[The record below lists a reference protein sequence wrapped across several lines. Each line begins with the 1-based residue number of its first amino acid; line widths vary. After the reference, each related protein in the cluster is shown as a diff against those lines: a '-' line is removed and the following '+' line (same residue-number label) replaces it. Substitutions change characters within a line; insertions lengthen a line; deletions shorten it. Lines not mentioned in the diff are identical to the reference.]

1 MQPQALAR
9 GACGLR
15 PGSPA
20 WRARLLAAPRGQ
32 SPQAEWEL
40 AEFISNH
47 LVKWTDRSWPRIH
60 YSTLTL
66 L

>member
-1 MQPQALAR
+1 VSPP
-9 GACGLR
+9 ACYR
-15 PGSPA
+15 YNPGPA

-47 LVKWTDRSWPRIH
+47 LVKWTDRSWAKDPLQYLDVTVNI
-60 YSTLTL
+60 
-66 L
+66 